1 MHLSEAEWRL
11 MRVVWRQHPL
21 TARQALDAVVGE
33 TQWAY
38 ATVKTMLMRLVEKGA
53 LSVEPVGNT
62 MVFSPLL
69 QEEAARQSAVDSLLE
84 RAFDGAFG
92 SLMHFLMKNQSLSP
106 RKRRELERLLAEW
119 MPAEGPP
126 DRDAK

>member
-53 LSVEPVGNT
+53 LSVEPVGNA

-69 QEEAARQSAVDSLLE
+69 REEDARQAAVDSLLE

>member
-33 TQWAY
+33 THWAY

-62 MVFSPLL
+62 MVFSPVL

-106 RKRRELERLLAEW
+106 RKRRELERLLSEW